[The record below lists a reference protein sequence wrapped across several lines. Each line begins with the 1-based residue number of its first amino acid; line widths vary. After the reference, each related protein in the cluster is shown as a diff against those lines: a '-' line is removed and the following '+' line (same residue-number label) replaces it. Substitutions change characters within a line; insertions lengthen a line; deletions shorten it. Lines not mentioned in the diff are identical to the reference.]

1 MKITIITATYNSEAH
16 IADCVSSVNNQK
28 YDDIEHIII
37 DGASKDNTLEIV
49 KSIPN
54 RVVKVVSE
62 PDKGIYDAMNKGI
75 NLATG
80 DVIGILNSDDFF
92 ASNDVIESIVK
103 EFSNDSTLEGIYTNL
118 YYVNQD
124 NPDQIVRHWV
134 SNPFKTRSF
143 FKGWHPPHPTL
154 YLRRGVY
161 EKYGDFN
168 LIFSLSADFELML
181 RFFEK
186 YNIKTK
192 YLPITTIRMRLGGAT
207 SKNWEN
213 VRKQNIQCINA
224 FRTNGFKPPLLYPVY
239 RLLPKLLQFFK
250 SNSSLKI

>member
-1 MKITIITATYNSEAH
+1 MKISIITATYNSAAT
-16 IADCVSSVNNQK
+16 IRDCIQSVNSQTYNN
-28 YDDIEHIII
+28 IEHIII
-37 DGASKDNTLEIV
+37 DGASKDNTLEIIN
-49 KSIPN
+49 SLPN
-54 RVVKVVSE
+54 RVITIVSE

-75 NLATG
+75 KAATG

-92 ASNDVIESIVK
+92 ASNDVIENIVK

-124 NPDQIVRHWV
+124 NPDQIIRHWV
-134 SNPFKTRSF
+134 SNSFKKRSF

-154 YLRRGVY
+154 YLRRDVY
-161 EKYGDFN
+161 ENYGNFN
-168 LIFSLSADFELML
+168 LDFSLSADFELML

-207 SKNWEN
+207 SKNWQN
-213 VRKQNIQCINA
+213 VRNQNIQCINA
-224 FRTNGFKPPLLYPVY
+224 FRTNGFRPPLLYPVY
-239 RLLPKLLQFFK
+239 RLLPKLLQFIK
-250 SNSSLKI
+250 RR

>member
-1 MKITIITATYNSEAH
+1 MKISIITATYNSAAT
-16 IADCVSSVNNQK
+16 IRDCIQSVNSQTYNN
-28 YDDIEHIII
+28 IEHIII
-37 DGASKDNTLEIV
+37 DGASKDNTLEIIN
-49 KSIPN
+49 SLPN
-54 RVVKVVSE
+54 RVITIVSE

-75 NLATG
+75 KAATG

-92 ASNDVIESIVK
+92 ASNDVIENIVK

-124 NPDQIVRHWV
+124 NPDQIIRHWV
-134 SNPFKTRSF
+134 SNSFKKRSF

-154 YLRRGVY
+154 YLRREVY
-161 EKYGDFN
+161 EKYGNFN
-168 LIFSLSADFELML
+168 LDFSLSADFELML

-207 SKNWEN
+207 SKNWQN
-213 VRKQNIQCINA
+213 VRNQNIQCINA
-224 FRTNGFKPPLLYPVY
+224 FRTNGFRPPLLYPVY
-239 RLLPKLLQFFK
+239 RLLPKLLQFIK
-250 SNSSLKI
+250 RR